1 MARPEFGEI
10 AGIALNPSS
19 EKAGGVL
26 ACTVQ
31 SSIEDRQEVFL
42 EEKIA
47 EYKTVGMEM
56 LRCTAG
62 AGEIT
67 TPARI

>member
-1 MARPEFGEI
+1 MHGAEFTRRQT
-10 AGIALNPSS
+10 
-19 EKAGGVL
+19 GG
-26 ACTVQ
+26 
-31 SSIEDRQEVFL
+31 FL

-47 EYKTVGMEM
+47 EYETVGMEM

-67 TPARI
+67 TPARIRQAEVVAHGPTD